1 MKADAPKIQIKNKSN
16 KTRNPKAKRE
26 IKYKVEKTKYK
37 PEITFRMQMK
47 VKRMKQGR
55 ATQETHGQHGDP
67 ARSERIP
74 LALMIIILYLTSL
87 ALFNILKDAS
97 QTNQQ
102 NENNSYTQGASCY
115 QDTGA
120 HRKEC

>member
-47 VKRMKQGR
+47 VKRMK
-55 ATQETHGQHGDP
+55 
-67 ARSERIP
+67 
-74 LALMIIILYLTSL
+74 
-87 ALFNILKDAS
+87 
-97 QTNQQ
+97 
-102 NENNSYTQGASCY
+102 
-115 QDTGA
+115 
-120 HRKEC
+120 HRKHMGNMVTQRGVRGYLWL